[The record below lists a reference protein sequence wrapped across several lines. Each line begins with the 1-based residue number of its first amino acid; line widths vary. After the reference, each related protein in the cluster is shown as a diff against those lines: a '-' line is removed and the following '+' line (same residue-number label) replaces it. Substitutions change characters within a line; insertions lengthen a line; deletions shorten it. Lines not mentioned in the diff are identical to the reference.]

1 MNRGTN
7 HEYHQPRS
15 VLATHITPAILP
27 VDFHD
32 LYSKIYKVISLVD
45 WVQIDAVDGS
55 YAPNKTWPYIAKPD
69 GTIDDDIFTK
79 IVKQDEPMPFWD
91 EMNFEVDL
99 MVKNPMFEADRW
111 IAAGAMRLVVHL
123 DSIELKDFVELART
137 MDQKGVELVLGFAIH
152 SSLDKLISYLDA
164 IGDTKDSRI
173 INCVQCMG
181 IEKIGFQSQP
191 FDTAVLENIKKIKEA
206 LPYINISV
214 DGGVSE
220 KTAQSLVDAGADR
233 LIVGSA
239 LYTSESIEDTI
250 VNLSKTFTQ
259 R

>member
-1 MNRGTN
+1 MNRGT
-7 HEYHQPRS
+7 HREYHQTRS

-27 VDFHD
+27 TDFHD
-32 LYSKIYKVISLVD
+32 LYSKIYKVTSLVD

-55 YAPNKTWPYIAKPD
+55 YAPNKTWPYITKPD
-69 GTIDDDIFTK
+69 GTVDDDIFTK

-99 MVKNPMFEADRW
+99 MVKNPMF
-111 IAAGAMRLVVHL
+111 VVHL
-123 DSIELKDFVELART
+123 DSIELKDFIELART
-137 MDQKGVELVLGFAIH
+137 IDEKGVELVLGFAID

-173 INCVQCMG
+173 VNCVQCMG

-191 FDTAVLENIKKIKEA
+191 FDTVVLENIKKIKLA
-206 LPYINISV
+206 LPYMYISI

-239 LYTSESIEDTI
+239 LYTAESIEDTL
-250 VNLSKTFTQ
+250 VNLSKVFTKRQ
-259 R
+259 